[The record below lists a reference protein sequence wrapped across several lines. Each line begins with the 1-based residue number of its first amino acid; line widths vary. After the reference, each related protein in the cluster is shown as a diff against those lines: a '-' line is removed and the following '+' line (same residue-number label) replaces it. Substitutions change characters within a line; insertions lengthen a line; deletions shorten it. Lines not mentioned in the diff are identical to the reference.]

1 MSEGS
6 MNILFLLLLLVTR
19 RRTEERGRR
28 IRPVCHVCIYPVGGW
43 KEKSLIAEGDKSDSD
58 LSGYSLARSEELK

>member
-43 KEKSLIAEGDKSDSD
+43 KEKSLIAEGDKVTVTFPDTHWPD
-58 LSGYSLARSEELK
+58 LKS